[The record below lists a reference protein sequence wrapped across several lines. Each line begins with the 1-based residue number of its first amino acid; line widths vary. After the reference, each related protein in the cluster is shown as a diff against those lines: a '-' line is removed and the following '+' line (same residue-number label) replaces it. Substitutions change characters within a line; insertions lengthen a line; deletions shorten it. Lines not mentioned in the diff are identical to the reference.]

1 MKKITILF
9 SVLTLSFLSNSASAD
24 TSTDKIVT
32 IQVPV
37 FKNQPLNADSALPA
51 PVKAGSTATTLVPEL
66 VPKVVVQPP
75 AFLSPDTPVS
85 GTVSTTNTTPE
96 PEAVA
101 VKPVKITPQTADEQ
115 LPASVTNPV
124 PKTNDYAPTGTQ
136 TIQPAPVQNFSLA
149 TPSPGKIWKFGLT
162 FSVLFFILIAYN
174 RITLRKNLN
183 K

>member
-1 MKKITILF
+1 MKKILILF
-9 SVLTLSFLSNSASAD
+9 SVLILSSLGSSASAD

-51 PVKAGSTATTLVPEL
+51 PVKSGSTATTLTPEL
-66 VPKVVVQPP
+66 SSKVVVQPP
-75 AFLSPDTPVS
+75 AFMSPDVS
-85 GTVSTTNTTPE
+85 VPGTVSTTNTTPE
-96 PEAVA
+96 PEIIA

-124 PKTNDYAPTGTQ
+124 TNNNDSTPTITT

-162 FSVLFFILIAYN
+162 FSVLFFLLIAYN
-174 RITLRKNLN
+174 RITLRKNL
-183 K
+183 KK